1 MPRFKE
7 IEINGETLP
16 ISFGMGTLLRYCR
29 TVNIKFDAFA
39 SNIQDHLENPDAL
52 EQLVFCGFVQGHR
65 MARKQMNIEVE
76 DVLTVDVLTYSK
88 YVQLIADGINGE
100 GGNPEAAVTAPGK
113 KQPLKKAK
121 A

>member
-1 MPRFKE
+1 
-7 IEINGETLP
+7 
-16 ISFGMGTLLRYCR
+16 
-29 TVNIKFDAFA
+29 
-39 SNIQDHLENPDAL
+39 
-52 EQLVFCGFVQGHR
+52 

>member
-1 MPRFKE
+1 MEKRCQFHSE
-7 IEINGETLP
+7 WVHYFVI
-16 ISFGMGTLLRYCR
+16 
-29 TVNIKFDAFA
+29 V
-39 SNIQDHLENPDAL
+39 
-52 EQLVFCGFVQGHR
+52 VQGHR

-113 KQPLKKAK
+113 KQPLKKVK